1 MSSITLPT
9 IRRRARS
16 IPRWRL
22 VRRLVYLVIALALF
36 TVVGL
41 RLFTVLRYQGAVYSV
56 ENAPAG
62 GVAIVFGAGVQPNG
76 EPTDVL
82 YDRVAVAAD
91 LYQRGKVER
100 LLLSGHG
107 GPGSAQEPEA
117 MRRTARRL
125 GVPDSA
131 LVLDDA
137 GLRTHASCERAHAV
151 YGVDRAILVTQAFH
165 LHRALMLCDALGVD
179 ASGVPADRRQYPWRW
194 RLSWQV
200 REAVATAVAWWEVTS
215 GGRLR

>member
-1 MSSITLPT
+1 MSTITLPNT
-9 IRRRARS
+9 RRRARTN
-16 IPRWRL
+16 PRWRL
-22 VRRLVYLVIALALF
+22 LRRLVYLAIALALVA
-36 TVVGL
+36 VVGL
-41 RLFTVLRYQGAVYSV
+41 RLFTVLRYQGAVYGV
-56 ENAPAG
+56 EDAPAG

-107 GPGSAQEPEA
+107 GSGSAREPEA
-117 MRRTARRL
+117 MRRTALRL
-125 GVPDSA
+125 GVPDAA

-137 GLRTHASCERAHAV
+137 GLRTYASCARAHEV

-165 LHRALMLCDALGVD
+165 LPRALLLCDALGVD
-179 ASGVPADRRQYPWRW
+179 ASGVSSDRREYPWRW
-194 RLSWQV
+194 RLSWQA
-200 REAVATAVAWWEVTS
+200 REVVATAVAWWDVVS